1 MHYDLIVIGMGL
13 SGLMAAK
20 TAAESGQKVLI
31 VGKGMGS
38 LSLFSNTIDVLGL
51 PLLTGS
57 KTIKMEPFKQGPDA
71 DPKVRRGEHPVTEDQ
86 FTHGQVSG
94 PLGTGMRDGLSQWIK
109 DHPEHPYSNVGLEK
123 IEEALSSLLSI
134 FPPPYSFQTIDHM
147 NCFLPTGAGTLRP
160 TYLIPMT
167 MVGGVSVD
175 EGRTLIVGFKGFKDF
190 YAHYVADQLKCR
202 GIVLSL
208 LDILHQEMTATA
220 LARLMEKKSFRGN
233 IGWEIKKQ
241 LHGESRVGFPALLG
255 IHDPVQVK
263 DNLEE
268 IIGAKVFEI
277 PILPPSIPGMR
288 IFNRFKEW
296 LIQKGVTFLLGYSV
310 SKATLKGKKCEGIEV
325 LHPPVI
331 TSYSADRYILA
342 TGRFIG
348 GGLKGNDEKIL
359 EPIFNLPLSQP
370 QSREGWFRNSFFS
383 DLPHPIH
390 QVGILTNS
398 SFQPIDERGDLILEN
413 VWVAGSILA
422 HHHSIDEKSREG
434 IEIATGYMA
443 AKHALENSL
452 KE

>member
-31 VGKGMGS
+31 IGKGMGS
-38 LSLFSNTIDVLGL
+38 ISLFSNTIDVLGL
-51 PLLTGS
+51 PPLMEP
-57 KTIKMEPFKQGPDA
+57 KTIKMEPHKQAPDV
-71 DPKVRRGEHPVTEDQ
+71 DTKVRRGEHPVPEGQ

-94 PLGTGMRDGLSQWIK
+94 LLGTGMRDSLSQWIK
-109 DHPEHPYSNVGLEK
+109 EHPEHPYSKVGLEK
-123 IEEALSSLLSI
+123 IEEALSSFLSL
-134 FPPPYSFQTIDHM
+134 FPPPYSFQTIANM
-147 NCFLPTGAGTLRP
+147 NCLLPTGAGTLRP

-167 MVGGVSVD
+167 MVGGVSAN
-175 EGRTLIVGFKGFKDF
+175 EGNTLIIGFRGFKDF
-190 YAHYVADQLKCR
+190 YTHYVADQLKYR
-202 GIVLSL
+202 GITLSFP
-208 LDILHQEMTATA
+208 DVLHQDMTATA
-220 LARLMEKKSFRGN
+220 LARLMEKKSFREN

-255 IHDPVQVK
+255 MHDPVLVK
-263 DNLEE
+263 EDLEE

-310 SKATLKGKKCEGIEV
+310 SKATLKGKRCERIEV
-325 LHPPVI
+325 RHPPVI

-348 GGLKGNDEKIL
+348 GGLKANDEKIF

-370 QSREGWFRNSFFS
+370 PSREGWFRNSFFS
-383 DLPHPIH
+383 DLPHPIY
-390 QVGILTNS
+390 QSGILIDS
-398 SFQPIDERGDLILEN
+398 SFRPVDEREELILEN
-413 VWVAGSILA
+413 VRVAGSILA

-434 IEIATGYMA
+434 IEISTGYTA
-443 AKHALENSL
+443 AKRALGV
-452 KE
+452 